1 MKKSIFLC
9 LEMKLQ
15 QKMAF
20 GLCLFYMVS
29 VIGIAVN
36 MHFCNGK
43 LSSVKFTEEAKCG
56 VCKSNENAKK
66 HDCCKNTEVQSK
78 VDDSHEAGVKVKV
91 PESSS
96 VALFFRPVLAEMA
109 KRVLPKRFWSAENKA
124 PPLSSL
130 ISLHIYNCI
139 FRN

>member
-1 MKKSIFLC
+1 
-9 LEMKLQ
+9 MKLR
-15 QKMAF
+15 QKIAF

-29 VIGIAVN
+29 VIGVAVN
-36 MHFCNGK
+36 MHFCSGK
-43 LSSVKFTEEAKCG
+43 LSAVNFTGEAKCG
-56 VCKSNENAKK
+56 ACKSDETAKK

-78 VDDSHEAGVKVKV
+78 VDDSHEAGVKVSV

-96 VALFFRPVLAEMA
+96 VALFLRPMLADMA
-109 KRVLPKRFWSAENKA
+109 KSVLPKRFWSAENKA
-124 PPLSSL
+124 PPLSAL